1 MTALERNGFPYKVV
15 IAAMGVLGGAMGVII
30 NTNGI
35 LFAAVIRDMGFR
47 AGDLSVYYTILYLVS
62 ALSVTFTSRWFFTA
76 RHRAVM
82 AALGTLYTAPFAA
95 MCLYSRLWH
104 WYAAAAVS
112 GFGYSCMLVSV
123 TTTLNNWFAARRG
136 MVAGVALSASG
147 VTGALLAPV
156 FARCIQAFG
165 WRPTALLIGAL
176 AFMLIVP
183 AGAFWLIPDPSEC
196 GCRPW
201 GEAPA
206 AESEAPRTSLS
217 VPGYVFVLCMI
228 ALAGTNALF
237 QFNLQLPLFARSL
250 GWSLAAGAALT
261 SCSMIGNIAGKVVL
275 GMAIDALG
283 VYRAAVLLAGAMASA
298 FVLFQ
303 TFPGFFP
310 ALCLGGVLFGGCYS
324 VGSMLL
330 PQLALAIWGRQAYRP
345 YVSRLSAVNSFVAAF
360 PGSAFPYL
368 FDFTGGWT
376 AVLVLCFADCVAA
389 GLIFVWLG
397 RWAGKR

>member
-47 AGDLSVYYTILYLVS
+47 AGDLSVDYTILYLVS

-76 RHRAVM
+76 RHRVVM

-123 TTTLNNWFAARRG
+123 TTALNNWFAARRG

-196 GCRPW
+196 GRRPW

-206 AESEAPRTSLS
+206 AESEVPHTALS

-250 GWSLAAGAALT
+250 DWSLAAGAAL
-261 SCSMIGNIAGKVVL
+261 
-275 GMAIDALG
+275 
-283 VYRAAVLLAGAMASA
+283 
-298 FVLFQ
+298 
-303 TFPGFFP
+303 
-310 ALCLGGVLFGGCYS
+310 
-324 VGSMLL
+324 
-330 PQLALAIWGRQAYRP
+330 
-345 YVSRLSAVNSFVAAF
+345 
-360 PGSAFPYL
+360 
-368 FDFTGGWT
+368 
-376 AVLVLCFADCVAA
+376 
-389 GLIFVWLG
+389 
-397 RWAGKR
+397 